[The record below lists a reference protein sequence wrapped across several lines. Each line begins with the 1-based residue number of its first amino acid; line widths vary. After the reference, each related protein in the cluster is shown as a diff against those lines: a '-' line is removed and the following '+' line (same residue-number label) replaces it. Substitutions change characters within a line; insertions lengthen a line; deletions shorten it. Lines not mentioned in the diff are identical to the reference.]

1 LIYFRKDLTKPRS
14 DPILSY
20 MNGYLPQKQKE
31 RELTEKQQKFLDCLI
46 QTGGDPK
53 YAAELAGYSEGS
65 YFQVI
70 KSLKHEII
78 ELASNIL
85 AQSAPQAALKL
96 VQVMNTDDPMPQ
108 ANVRLQAAQTILDR
122 TGLGKQDKLDV
133 NVESEGGSLFILPAK
148 TVVEGEYV
156 EVTED

>member
-1 LIYFRKDLTKPRS
+1 
-14 DPILSY
+14 
-20 MNGYLPQKQKE
+20 MNAYLPQKQKD
-31 RELTEKQQKFLDCLI
+31 RELTDKQQKFLDCLI

-53 YAAELAGYSEGS
+53 YAAELAGYAEGS

-70 KSLKHEII
+70 KSLKNEII
-78 ELASNIL
+78 DLASQIL
-85 AQSAPQAALKL
+85 AQSAPQAAMKL

-133 NVESEGGSLFILPAK
+133 SVDSDAGSLFILPAK
-148 TVVEGEYV
+148 TVVEGEY
-156 EVTED
+156 EIAEN

>member
-1 LIYFRKDLTKPRS
+1 
-14 DPILSY
+14 

-31 RELTEKQQKFLDCLI
+31 RDLTEKQQKFLDCLI

-70 KSLKHEII
+70 KSLKNEII

-156 EVTED
+156 EVTQD

>member
-1 LIYFRKDLTKPRS
+1 LTKPRS

-31 RELTEKQQKFLDCLI
+31 RDLTEKQQKFLDCLI

-70 KSLKHEII
+70 KSLKNEII

-156 EVTED
+156 EVTQD

>member
-1 LIYFRKDLTKPRS
+1 MTKPRS

-31 RELTEKQQKFLDCLI
+31 RDLTEKQQKFLDCLI

-70 KSLKHEII
+70 KSLKNEII

-156 EVTED
+156 EVTQH

>member
-1 LIYFRKDLTKPRS
+1 
-14 DPILSY
+14 

-31 RELTEKQQKFLDCLI
+31 RDLTEKQQKFLDCLI

-70 KSLKHEII
+70 KSLKNEII

-156 EVTED
+156 EVAQD

>member
-1 LIYFRKDLTKPRS
+1 MTKPRS

-31 RELTEKQQKFLDCLI
+31 RDLTEKQQKFLDCLI

-85 AQSAPQAALKL
+85 AQSAPQAAMKL

>member
-1 LIYFRKDLTKPRS
+1 MVRMS
-14 DPILSY
+14 Q
-20 MNGYLPQKQKE
+20 YLPQKKQT
-31 RELTEKQQKFLDCLI
+31 RELTERQQKFLDYLI
-46 QTGGDPK
+46 TTGGDPK
-53 YAAELAGYSEGS
+53 RAGELAGYSEGS

-96 VQVMNTDDPMPQ
+96 TEMMNSDQPMPQ

-122 TGLGKQDKLDV
+122 IGLGKSDRLDV
-133 NVESEGGSLFILPAK
+133 SHTVQGGVFILPAK
-148 TVVEGEYV
+148 E
-156 EVTED
+156 EVIIEQTETQ

>member
-1 LIYFRKDLTKPRS
+1 
-14 DPILSY
+14 
-20 MNGYLPQKQKE
+20 MNAYLPQKQKD
-31 RELTEKQQKFLDCLI
+31 RELTDKQQKFLDCLI

-53 YAAELAGYSEGS
+53 YAAELAGYAEGS

-70 KSLKHEII
+70 KSLKNEII
-78 ELASNIL
+78 DLASQIL
-85 AQSAPQAALKL
+85 AQSAPQAAMKL

-133 NVESEGGSLFILPAK
+133 SVDSDAGSLFILPAK
-148 TVVEGEYV
+148 TVVEGEY
-156 EVTED
+156 EVAEN

>member
-1 LIYFRKDLTKPRS
+1 
-14 DPILSY
+14 
-20 MNGYLPQKQKE
+20 MNGYLPQKHKE